1 MSKHF
6 QGKEYNTETGEIRN
20 TDPKWKPFF
29 DASAYITDDIIEG
42 KVERKEFEEKFFNF
56 ITEFQA
62 NLREKYNASFDDIGR
77 LLVLMTY
84 TSYRD
89 KETGKHYLTTDNHT
103 RMSNQHLS
111 KIWKLNSA
119 QTRNV
124 KSSMKKKG
132 LIGEDDESLY
142 ISDEVMIRGKVYP
155 KEKKELNY
163 YVIFDKPIRDLYDS
177 STEFGKRDNSKYIG
191 ILLSVIPFIK
201 VSTSKKKQ
209 GNIGSNNS
217 LVLSEWDEKKKGY
230 KPMSKKS
237 LAIKLGI
244 SRPTIDNYFGLLNEK
259 SKELTGRY
267 LLYEIKPSG
276 INDLDKT
283 IMVINPYYTYTQ
295 GTGSN
300 SFKLLEGW
308 IEEVEA
314 LDTE

>member
-217 LVLSEWDEKKKGY
+217 LVLSEWDEKKKRY

>member
-56 ITEFQA
+56 ITEFQS

-217 LVLSEWDEKKKGY
+217 LVLSEWDEKKKKY

-308 IEEVEA
+308 IEEAEA

>member
-6 QGKEYNTETGEIRN
+6 QGKEYNTETGEVRN

-103 RMSNQHLS
+103 RMTNQHLS

-217 LVLSEWDEKKKGY
+217 LVLSEWDEKKKRY

-295 GTGSN
+295 GTGSE
-300 SFKLLEGW
+300 SFRLLEGW
-308 IEEVEA
+308 IEEA
-314 LDTE
+314 DNADNK